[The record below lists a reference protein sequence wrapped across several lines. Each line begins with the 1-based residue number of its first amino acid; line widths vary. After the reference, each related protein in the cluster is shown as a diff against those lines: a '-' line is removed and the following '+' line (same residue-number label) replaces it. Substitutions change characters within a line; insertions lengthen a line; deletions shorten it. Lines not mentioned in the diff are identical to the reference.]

1 MRVLVTGADGYVGCP
16 FAPTLFEDGHDI
28 VAQADERLFSEGALK

>member
-1 MRVLVTGADGYVGCP
+1 VRVLVTGADGYVGCP

-28 VAQADERLFSEGALK
+28 VAQADDRLSRKGR